1 MRGNSRSSKNKN
13 NLKDI
18 NKADIPDPYF
28 EKRLRLMNRL
38 KDELNLSERV
48 YKAMLKVPRHLF
60 VPFNYRDDAYADTP
74 LPIGKDQTISAPH
87 MVAIMCELLDLKE
100 GHKVLEVGTGRG
112 YHAAVVAELIGKKG
126 KVITVERIEEL
137 ARKAREV
144 LESLGYTNVR
154 VVVGDGSKG
163 FEEEAPYDRIF
174 VTASAPDVPKPLIDQ
189 LKLGGKIVL
198 PIGNFMQNLVIV
210 EKDEGGE
217 IKKKP
222 WGAVRFVPLVGE
234 YGF

>member
-1 MRGNSRSSKNKN
+1 MGESKENS
-13 NLKDI
+13 I
-18 NKADIPDPYF
+18 DPYS
-28 EKRLRLMNRL
+28 EKRLKLMNRL
-38 KDELNLSERV
+38 KNELNLSEKV
-48 YKAMLKVPRHLF
+48 YRAMLKVPRHLF
-60 VPFNYRDDAYADTP
+60 IPFNYRDDAYTDTP

-112 YHAAVVAELIGKKG
+112 YHAAVVAEIVGEKG

-144 LESLGYTNVR
+144 LESLGYSNIR

-163 FEEEAPYDRIF
+163 FKEESPYDRIF

-189 LKLGGKIVL
+189 LKPGGKMVL
-198 PIGNFMQNLVIV
+198 PVGNFVQNLIIV
-210 EKDEGGE
+210 EKDESGE

-234 YGF
+234 YGFLD

>member
-1 MRGNSRSSKNKN
+1 MGKPKENF
-13 NLKDI
+13 I
-18 NKADIPDPYF
+18 DPYF
-28 EKRLRLMNRL
+28 ERRLKLMNRL

-48 YKAMLKVPRHLF
+48 YRAMLKVPRHLF
-60 VPFNYRDDAYADTP
+60 VPSNYRDDAYADTP

-100 GHKVLEVGTGRG
+100 GLKVLEVGTGRG
-112 YHAAVVAELIGKKG
+112 YHAAVVAELIGEKG

-144 LESLGYTNVR
+144 LEFLGYSNIR

-163 FEEEAPYDRIF
+163 FQEEAPYDRIF

-189 LKLGGKIVL
+189 LKPGGKMVL
-198 PIGNFMQNLVIV
+198 PIGHFMQNLVIV
-210 EKDEGGE
+210 EKDEMEG